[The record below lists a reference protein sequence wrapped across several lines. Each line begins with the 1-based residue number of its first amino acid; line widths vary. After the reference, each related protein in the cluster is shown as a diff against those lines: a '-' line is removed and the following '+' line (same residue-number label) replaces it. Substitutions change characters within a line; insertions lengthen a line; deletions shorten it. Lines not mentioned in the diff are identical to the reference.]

1 MMNILSQINAAE
13 MIEIIGLIVLPVL
26 AQRSQAR
33 IWMSKRFTRLEDQI
47 ANLPCVRNP
56 NVWCD
61 RINALANKES
71 NP

>member
-1 MMNILSQINAAE
+1 MNILSQINAAE
-13 MIEIIGLIVLPVL
+13 MIEIIGLIVLPVFG
-26 AQRSQAR
+26 AAITSA